1 MSSARY
7 AVAPTRGAL
16 DFLHDGGELGALMR
30 AHDWST
36 SSLGAPDRWPQS
48 LRTAVR
54 LMLNTG
60 HPMYIWWGP
69 ELSCLYNDAYC
80 RSIGPERHPRSLGR
94 PAREV
99 WAEIW
104 PIIGPQI
111 EQVMSGRGATWNVDQ
126 LVPITRHGRV
136 DDVYWTYSYSPIDD
150 ESAPG
155 GIGGVLVVCS
165 ETTQQVL
172 AARRLGAERDR
183 LARLFEQA
191 PIFMAL
197 LHGPEHRFAIAN
209 PAYLQLV
216 GHRPVLG
223 KTLAEALPE
232 AAGQGWIALLDSVFA
247 SGQAYS
253 ANGAKYEVRTTP
265 DGPAEERFLDFVY
278 QPIKDAAGAVTG
290 IFVLGAD
297 VTLRT
302 QAHHALRESE
312 ASFRSALKAGRMGSW
327 ETDYPSRTRIW
338 SQEGMELFGLDLVD
352 GRGRLGGSDDE
363 YVAALHPEDRHLA
376 DELHE
381 LARHRD
387 AFMADYRVVRPDGS
401 TVWLSGRGLVTAR
414 DADGRPQRLVSVMAD
429 VTEAKQVEEKLRVER
444 ERLRLALG
452 AGRMGAFELDIGTD
466 SLWWSP
472 ETFDLFGVDMS
483 SYVPT
488 RESVLDFLDPEDSAE
503 FVKRRAHAIASGKP
517 FLDEFRIRRPD
528 GSKVWIGYQGRAEYG
543 ADGQPLRTLGIV
555 MDISERKHVEQILRD
570 ADQQK
575 DDFIATLS
583 HELRNPLAPIRNA
596 IDILRHI
603 PPTDP
608 RVAWCHGVI
617 GRQAD
622 QMARLLE
629 DLLDVSRLS
638 RTQLTLR
645 VERLE
650 LAVVVRNAIEIAQP
664 VIEAAG
670 HELVVSVPDE
680 KVLLDGDLTR
690 LAQVFS
696 NVLINSAKYT
706 PANGSIS
713 LRALREGDQIAV
725 RVKDTGIGIAE
736 EHLGRIF
743 KMFGQVESALNRA
756 QGGQGIGL
764 ALARGLVE
772 LHGGTIR
779 ASSEG
784 LGKGS
789 EFEIRL
795 PAVV

>member
-1 MSSARY
+1 MW
-7 AVAPTRGAL
+7 
-16 DFLHDGGELGALMR
+16 D
-30 AHDWST
+30 
-36 SSLGAPDRWPQS
+36 
-48 LRTAVR
+48 
-54 LMLNTG
+54 
-60 HPMYIWWGP
+60 
-69 ELSCLYNDAYC
+69 
-80 RSIGPERHPRSLGR
+80 
-94 PAREV
+94 
-99 WAEIW
+99 EIW

-111 EQVMSGRGATWNVDQ
+111 EQVMSGRGATWHVDQ

-150 ESAPG
+150 EAAPT
-155 GIGGVLVVCS
+155 GIGGVLVVCT

-172 AARRLGAERDR
+172 TARQLGAERDR
-183 LARLFEQA
+183 LAQLFEQA

-197 LHGPEHRFAIAN
+197 LQGPEHRFEIAN

-216 GHRPVLG
+216 GHRPVVG
-223 KTLAEALPE
+223 KTVAEALPE
-232 AAGQGWIALLDSVFA
+232 VASQGYVARLDSVFA
-247 SGQAYS
+247 SGLAYRAS
-253 ANGAKYEVRTTP
+253 GEQLEVQTTP
-265 DGPAEERFLDFVY
+265 DGPREPRYLDFVY
-278 QPIKDAAGAVTG
+278 QPIKDASGAVTG

-302 QAHHALRESE
+302 QAYDALRESE

-327 ETDYPSRTRIW
+327 ETDLPSRTRIW
-338 SQEGMELFGLDLVD
+338 SREGMALFGLDLAD
-352 GRGRLGGSDDE
+352 GRGRVGGPEDE

-376 DELHE
+376 RHYHE
-381 LARHRD
+381 LAEQQD
-387 AFMADYRVVRPDGS
+387 AFAAEYRVVRGDGS

-414 DADGRPQRLVSVMAD
+414 DAEGRAQRLVSIMAD
-429 VTEAKQVEEKLRVER
+429 VTEAKQAEEELRVER

-452 AGRMGAFELDIGTD
+452 AGRMGAFELDIRTN

-472 ETFDLFGVDMS
+472 ETFDLFGVDAGTF
-483 SYVPT
+483 VPT
-488 RESVLDFLDPEDSAE
+488 RDNVIEFLHPDDRADFIR
-503 FVKRRAHAIASGKP
+503 RRADAIANAEP
-517 FLDEFRIRRPD
+517 FLDEFRLLRPD
-528 GSKVWIGYQGRAEYG
+528 GSEIWIGYQGRAEYG
-543 ADGQPLRTLGIV
+543 ADGRPLRTLGIV
-555 MDISERKHVEQILRD
+555 MDISERKHVERILRD

-596 IDILRHI
+596 VDILRQL

-608 RVAWCHGVI
+608 KVAWCHDVI
-617 GRQAD
+617 RRQTE
-622 QMARLLE
+622 QMTRLLE

-645 VERLE
+645 RERLE
-650 LAVVVRNAIEIAQP
+650 LATVVQRAIEIAQP
-664 VIEAAG
+664 VIDAAG
-670 HELVVSVPDE
+670 HKFVVSMPGE

-713 LRALREGDQIAV
+713 VGARREGDEIVV
-725 RVKDTGIGIAE
+725 RIKDTGIGIAE

-743 KMFGQVESALNRA
+743 KMFGQVESALNRS

-772 LHGGTIR
+772 LHGGTIEAR
-779 ASSEG
+779 SEG

-795 PAVV
+795 PAID

>member
-1 MSSARY
+1 M
-7 AVAPTRGAL
+7 
-16 DFLHDGGELGALMR
+16 GALMR

-36 SSLGAPDRWPQS
+36 SSLGPPAGWPQS

-69 ELSCLYNDAYC
+69 DLSCLYNDAYR
-80 RSIGPERHPRSLGR
+80 RSIGAERHPRSLGR

-111 EQVMSGRGATWNVDQ
+111 EQVMSGRGATWHVDQ

-136 DDVYWTYSYSPIDD
+136 EDVYWTYSYSPIDD
-150 ESAPG
+150 ETAPG

-172 AARRLGAERDR
+172 AARQLGAERDR

-197 LHGPEHRFAIAN
+197 LQGPEHRFEIAN

-216 GHRPVLG
+216 GHRPVVG
-223 KTLAEALPE
+223 KTIAEALPE
-232 AAGQGWIALLDSVFA
+232 AAGQGYVALLDSVFA
-247 SGQAYS
+247 SGHAYS
-253 ANGAKYEVRTTP
+253 ANGASYEVQATP
-265 DGPAEERFLDFVY
+265 DAPGEQRFLDFVY
-278 QPIKDAAGAVTG
+278 QPIKDSAGAVTG

-297 VTLRT
+297 VTLQM
-302 QAHHALRESE
+302 QAYHALRESE
-312 ASFRSALKAGRMGSW
+312 ASFRTALKAGRMGSW
-327 ETDYPSRTRIW
+327 ETDYPTRSRIW
-338 SQEGMELFGLDLVD
+338 SQEAMALFGLDLVD
-352 GRGRLGGSDDE
+352 GRGRLGGADDE
-363 YVAALHPEDRHLA
+363 YVAALHPDDRHLA
-376 DELHE
+376 QHYRE
-381 LARHRD
+381 LAEDQD
-387 AFMADYRVVRPDGS
+387 AFTAEYRVVRRDGS

-414 DADGRPQRLVSVMAD
+414 DAEGKPQRLVSIMAD
-429 VTEAKQVEEKLRVER
+429 VTEAKQAEEQLRVER

-452 AGRMGAFELDIGTD
+452 AGRMGAFELDIRTHE
-466 SLWWSP
+466 LWWSP
-472 ETFDLFGVDMS
+472 ETFDLFGVDQNTF
-483 SYVPT
+483 VPT
-488 RESVLDFLDPEDSAE
+488 RENVLGFLDPEDRAE
-503 FVKRRAHAIASGKP
+503 FVKRRADAIASGKP

-543 ADGQPLRTLGIV
+543 ADGKPLRTLGIV
-555 MDISERKHVEQILRD
+555 MDISERKHVEQVLRD

-596 IDILRHI
+596 VDILRHI

-608 RVAWCHGVI
+608 RVAWCHDI
-617 GRQAD
+617 IRRQTD
-622 QMARLLE
+622 QMSRLLE

-645 VERLE
+645 MERLD
-650 LAVVVRNAIEIAQP
+650 LGAVVQHAIEIAQP
-664 VIEAAG
+664 VIDAAG
-670 HELVVSVPDE
+670 HKLVVSMPNE
-680 KVLLDGDLTR
+680 KVLLDGDPTR
-690 LAQVFS
+690 LAQVLS

-713 LRALREGDQIAV
+713 LGALREGDQIAV
-725 RVKDTGIGIAE
+725 RVKDTGIGLAE

-772 LHGGTIR
+772 LHGGTIHAR
-779 ASSEG
+779 SEG

-795 PAVV
+795 PAVP

>member
-1 MSSARY
+1 MTR
-7 AVAPTRGAL
+7 APGTL
-16 DFLHDGGELGALMR
+16 DFLLEGGEMGALMR

-36 SSLGAPDRWPQS
+36 SSLGPPAAWPQS

-60 HPMYIWWGP
+60 HPMYIWWGAD
-69 ELSCLYNDAYC
+69 LACLYNDAYR
-80 RSIGPERHPRSLGR
+80 RSIGPERHPRSIGR

-99 WAEIW
+99 WSEIW
-104 PIIGPQI
+104 PVIGPQI
-111 EQVMSGRGATWNVDQ
+111 EQVMSGRGATWHVDQ

-136 DDVYWTYSYSPIDD
+136 EDVYWTYSYSPIDD
-150 ESAPG
+150 AAAPRG
-155 GIGGVLVVCS
+155 VGGVLVVCS

-172 AARRLGAERDR
+172 AARQLGAERDR

-197 LHGPEHRFAIAN
+197 LHGPEHRFEIAN

-216 GHRPVLG
+216 GHRPVIG
-223 KTLAEALPE
+223 KTVAEALPE
-232 AAGQGWIALLDSVFA
+232 AASQGYVEILDRVFA
-247 SGQAYS
+247 SGQAYR
-253 ANGAKYEVRTTP
+253 ANGARLEVQTAP
-265 DGPAEERFLDFVY
+265 DGPWEHRYLDFVY
-278 QPIKDAAGAVTG
+278 QPIKEAGGAVTG

-302 QAHHALRESE
+302 QAYHALRESE

-327 ETDYPSRTRIW
+327 ETDHPSKTRIW
-338 SQEGMELFGLDLVD
+338 SREGMALFGIDLPD
-352 GRGRLGGSDDE
+352 GRGRLGGPDDE
-363 YVAALHPEDRHLA
+363 YVAAIHPDDRHLA
-376 DELHE
+376 QHFFE
-381 LARHRD
+381 LARRQD
-387 AFMADYRVVRPDGS
+387 SFAADYRVVRPDGS

-414 DADGRPQRLVSVMAD
+414 EADGRPKRLVNIVAD
-429 VTEAKQVEEKLRVER
+429 VTESKQAEEKLRLER

-452 AGRMGAFELDIGTD
+452 AGRMGAFELDMRTNE
-466 SLWWSP
+466 LWWSP
-472 ETFDLFGVDMS
+472 ETFDLFGVDQRTF
-483 SYVPT
+483 VPT
-488 RESVLDFLDPEDSAE
+488 RENVLDFLHPQDRAD
-503 FVKRRAHAIASGKP
+503 FVKRRSDAIASGEP

-528 GSKVWIGYQGRAEYG
+528 GSDLWIGYQGRAEYG
-543 ADGQPLRTLGIV
+543 TDGRPLRTLGIV
-555 MDISERKHVEQILRD
+555 MDISDRKHVEQILRD

-617 GRQAD
+617 GRQTE
-622 QMARLLE
+622 QMTRLLE

-645 VERLE
+645 IERIE
-650 LAVVVRNAIEIAQP
+650 LGAAVRQAIEIAQP
-664 VIEAAG
+664 VIDAAG
-670 HELVVSVPDE
+670 HELLVAMPDE
-680 KVLLDGDLTR
+680 KVFLDGDLTR
-690 LAQVFS
+690 LAQVLS

-706 PANGSIS
+706 PARGSIS
-713 LRALREGDQIAV
+713 LRALHEGGRIAI
-725 RVKDTGIGIAE
+725 RIKDTGIGIAE

-743 KMFGQVESALNRA
+743 KMFGQVESALNRS

-772 LHGGTIR
+772 LHGGTIEAR
-779 ASSEG
+779 SEG

-795 PAVV
+795 KALI